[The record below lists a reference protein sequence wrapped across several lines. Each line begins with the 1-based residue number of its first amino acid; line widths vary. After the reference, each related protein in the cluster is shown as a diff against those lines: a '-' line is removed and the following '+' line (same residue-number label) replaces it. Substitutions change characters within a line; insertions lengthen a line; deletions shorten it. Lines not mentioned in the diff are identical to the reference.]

1 LWLFGIFVE
10 MKDAAALMINDSDL
24 AFEKILT
31 NPILDIAARFW
42 DKEHYEAFK
51 VCYRSMREID
61 DLVDHRKANG
71 APLTLDEQKEYRRKI
86 ENWSNEISKG
96 LPPTELTRTLKQFNI
111 PVWPWQ
117 RLGKAMIYDLDHNGF
132 KSFRTF
138 LRYCEGAAI
147 APASI
152 FMHLC
157 GVYEVDGKLQPP
169 AFDIRKAARPLA
181 LFSYLVHIMRDF
193 EKDQRRNLNYFA
205 EDILLKCGLSKDEL
219 NELVRKQSSD
229 DRIRALFSEY
239 KRIAGYYQKLSGKT
253 FKYLLPKLT
262 PKYQLSLHIIYALYS
277 HLYEKIDPHNRSF
290 SETDLNL
297 SPFEVQQRINLTVS
311 SFQPV

>member
-1 LWLFGIFVE
+1 
-10 MKDAAALMINDSDL
+10 MINNRDEE
-24 AFEKILT
+24 FEKILT

-42 DKEHYEAFK
+42 DEERYNAFK
-51 VCYRSMREID
+51 VCYKSMREID
-61 DLVDHRKANG
+61 DLVDHRKADG
-71 APLTLDEQKEYRRKI
+71 TALTKAELQEYTDRI
-86 ENWSNEISKG
+86 QNWSKQICHGTYS
-96 LPPTELTRTLKQFNI
+96 PELSQTIRQFRI

-132 KSFRTF
+132 ASFYTF

-157 GVYEVDGKLQPP
+157 GVKEAKGKYQPP
-169 AFDIRKAARPLA
+169 EFDIRKAARPLA

-205 EDILLKCGLSKDEL
+205 DDILLKCGLNKDEL
-219 NELVRKQSSD
+219 SELVQRQSYD
-229 DRIRALFSEY
+229 DRVMMLFAEY
-239 KRIAGYYQKLSGKT
+239 QRCAGYYQTHSRRT
-253 FKYLLPKLT
+253 FKYLLPQLA
-262 PKYQLSLHIIYALYS
+262 PKYQLSLHIIYSLYS
-277 HLYEKIDPHNRSF
+277 HLHEKIDSYNHSY

-297 SPFEVQQRINLTVS
+297 TPSEVQERLNLTVS

>member
-1 LWLFGIFVE
+1 
-10 MKDAAALMINDSDL
+10 MINNQDED
-24 AFEKILT
+24 FEKILT

-42 DKEHYEAFK
+42 EEQRYQTFK
-51 VCYRSMREID
+51 ICYKSMREID
-61 DLVDHRKANG
+61 DLVDHRKTEGIA
-71 APLTLDEQKEYRRKI
+71 LTKEEI
-86 ENWSNEISKG
+86 EEYSCRIRNWSERISNG
-96 LPPTELTRTLKQFNI
+96 VCSPELSQTIRQFQI

-117 RLGKAMIYDLDHNGF
+117 KLGKAMVYDLDHNGF
-132 KSFRTF
+132 SSLSVF

-157 GVYEVDGKLQPP
+157 GVKEVNGNHEPP
-169 AFDIRKAARPLA
+169 EFDIRQAARPLA

-205 EDILLKCGLSKDEL
+205 DDILLNCGLNKDEL
-219 NELVRKQSSD
+219 NTLVLKHSSD
-229 DRIRALFSEY
+229 DRIGVLFSEY
-239 KRIAGYYQKLSGKT
+239 KRIVGYYQKLALQT
-253 FKYLLPKLT
+253 FEKLLPQLA

-277 HLYEKIDPHNRSF
+277 HLYEKIDSHNQAY

-297 SPFEVQQRINLTVS
+297 SPVEVQQRINLTVS
-311 SFQPV
+311 NFRPV

>member
-1 LWLFGIFVE
+1 MSTPTDLQS
-10 MKDAAALMINDSDL
+10 LMLVDTE
-24 AFEKILT
+24 FEKILT

-42 DKEHYEAFK
+42 DEERYHVFK
-51 VCYRSMREID
+51 VCYKSMREID
-61 DLVDHRKANG
+61 DLVDNRKASGTSLSKSEVRDYTDRIQYWSKNILNG
-71 APLTLDEQKEYRRKI
+71 TH
-86 ENWSNEISKG
+86 SS
-96 LPPTELTRTLKQFNI
+96 ELSQIVRQFQI

-117 RLGKAMIYDLDHNGF
+117 RLGKAMIYDLEHNGF
-132 KSFRTF
+132 ESFQTF

-147 APASI
+147 SPASI

-157 GVYEVDGKLQPP
+157 GIKERSGKHQLS

-205 EDILLKCGLSKDEL
+205 DDILLRNGLNKDEL
-219 NELVRKQSSD
+219 NEMVRKQSTD

-239 KRIAGYYQKLSGKT
+239 KRIAAYYQKFALKT
-253 FKYLLPKLT
+253 FKHLLPELA
-262 PKYQLSLHIIYALYS
+262 PKYQLSLHIIYSLYS
-277 HLYEKIDPHNRSF
+277 HLYEKIDPHHQAY

-311 SFQPV
+311 SFRPV